1 MTGFLF
7 GTQSHLIKFTDYGAL
22 VVAASP
28 PRVPGSGHRR
38 SYDCPT
44 EHSKSIFGE
53 FQPFGSPVFFETIPT
68 ATEYMRQP
76 DVSPPII
83 PIDFSS
89 QRAVV
94 EPASSAVT
102 LNAHSPNRRRMGV
115 SVIYSALQQHQ
126 HIATNHAM
134 THTPVS
140 PALDSPG
147 LKRKMGLSTMFRQ

>member
-1 MTGFLF
+1 LTGFLF

-76 DVSPPII
+76 DVSPPI
-83 PIDFSS
+83 DFSS

-126 HIATNHAM
+126 HIATNHSM
-134 THTPVS
+134 THAPVS